1 MPAADPLAPFRAMLE
16 QSADEAE
23 RAHVA
28 LLIEDILRE
37 AVGPDEDARERLRA
51 AIREVVRKE
60 FGQGTAR
67 IEAALRRAVRDLDR

>member
-23 RAHVA
+23 RARLA

-37 AVGPDEDARERLRA
+37 ALGSDEDARERLRA
-51 AIREVVRKE
+51 TIRDVVRKE

-67 IEAALRRAVRDLDR
+67 IAAALRRALRDLDR